1 MQRVCDYRRN
11 MHAKDMRWHKV
22 CCPLIMQ
29 ANEGLAT
36 LEAQVAR
43 DLELTAHPHMDWMV
57 PRLHGGK
64 PALDVLIV
72 GAGQSGLATAFGLMR
87 ERVRNILVIDR
98 APYGREGPWITF
110 ARMPTLR
117 SPKLQTGPDLDMPS
131 LTFQAWYEAQHGAQA
146 FAAMNL
152 IPSVDWQDYLLW
164 YRGVLGLPV
173 RNDTAATAI
182 APGRLDDGGPCL
194 LVTLAT
200 GEVLAA
206 RKLVLATGQDGT
218 GEWWMPDFIRAL
230 PAGRRA
236 HACELDIDFARFE
249 GKTVAVLGAGASAMD
264 NAAVA
269 LEHGASVDLFCRRR
283 PTGVQRFRWLTFA
296 GFLRHMGDMPDLWR
310 WRFMGNILRAREGFP
325 PDTYTRV
332 MAFEDRFTM
341 HAERD
346 WMGARMEGDRIRI
359 ETSRGP
365 FLADFVICGTGIR
378 QNVQARPELAPFA
391 DKIALWSDRFA
402 PPTGEE
408 DPLLAAYP
416 YLAPDYSFTEKTAG
430 EASWLSDIHVFGI
443 GSTLS
448 FGVSGSS
455 INAMTIAVPKLVA
468 GLTRGLFE
476 GDLPRHWQSLLAY
489 DAKLVELDWSKIK
502 TE

>member
-1 MQRVCDYRRN
+1 
-11 MHAKDMRWHKV
+11 
-22 CCPLIMQ
+22 MQ
-29 ANEGLAT
+29 ATDGLAT

-43 DLELTAHPHMDWMV
+43 DLALTAHPHMEWMV
-57 PRLHGGK
+57 PRLQGGK

-72 GAGQSGLATAFGLMR
+72 GAGQSGLATAFCLMR
-87 ERVRNILVIDR
+87 ERVHNILVIDR
-98 APYGREGPWITF
+98 APYGREGPWVTF

-131 LTFQAWYEAQHGAQA
+131 LTFQAWHEAQHGAQS
-146 FAAMNL
+146 FADLHL
-152 IPSVDWQDYLLW
+152 IPSVDWHEYLLW
-164 YRGVLGLPV
+164 YRRVLDLPV
-173 RNDTAATAI
+173 RNEVAATAI

-194 LVTLAT
+194 LVTLSS
-200 GEVLAA
+200 GEVLAT

-218 GEWWMPDFIRAL
+218 GEWWMPDFVRAL
-230 PAGRRA
+230 PADRRA
-236 HACELDIDFARFE
+236 HACELDIDFERLR
-249 GKTVAVLGAGASAMD
+249 GKVVAVLGSGASAMD

-269 LEHGASVDLFCRRR
+269 LEHGATVDLFCRRR
-283 PTGVQRFRWLTFA
+283 PTGMQRFRWLTFT

-325 PDTYTRV
+325 PDTYNRV
-332 MAFEDRFTM
+332 MAFPDRFTM
-341 HAERD
+341 HTERT
-346 WMGARMEGDRIRI
+346 WTGARLEDGRVRL

-365 FLADFVICGTGIR
+365 FQADFVICGTGIR
-378 QNVQARPELAPFA
+378 QDLHRRPELAAFA
-391 DKIALWSDRFA
+391 DKIALWSDRFT
-402 PPTGEE
+402 PPLGEE

-416 YLAPDYSFTEKTAG
+416 YLGPDYAFLEKTPGVAP
-430 EASWLSDIHVFGI
+430 WLADIHVFGI
-443 GSTLS
+443 GSSLS

-489 DAKLVELDWSKIK
+489 DTRLLELDWSKVE
-502 TE
+502 TG